1 MESFLKSLEE
11 QKLAKR
17 TIDNHKR
24 NLGKLDIELLLG
36 TEEDLVKYITKT
48 FDKGSQQKAMS
59 GSVSKFRT
67 FKKLP
72 RDEIAKLLKTSNE
85 QAAEIQKKHNAELE
99 IPDIKNVKSL
109 MNLYLKQS
117 MMKQYVIMYLL
128 IHLQTRNLDLVTKV
142 TDNLD
147 DVDNENNWLFVRKDD
162 VVFYRNNYKT
172 KAKFGMKKDIIKGKR
187 FHFAVSQVKELLR
200 PEENL
205 YRSVM
210 RITGNIN
217 ETTMMKMSVCN
228 NNNIK
233 GIKTIS
239 KNRGTSMNTISTN
252 YDCT

>member
-1 MESFLKSLEE
+1 MESFLKSLEQ

-24 NLGKLDIELLLG
+24 NLGKLNIELLLG

-85 QAAEIQKKHNAELE
+85 QAAEIQQKNNAELE
-99 IPDIKNVKSL
+99 IPDVKIVKSL
-109 MNLYLKQS
+109 MNLYLKQN

-128 IHLQTRNLDLVTKV
+128 IHLQTRNLDLVAKV
-142 TDNLD
+142 THNLD
-147 DVDNENNWLFVRKDD
+147 DVDKENNWLFVRKDD
-162 VVFYRNNYKT
+162 IVFYRNNYKT